1 MASQDLA
8 WRGSLSLKQ
17 FLGLVTDR
25 VLRKFATLVLTHKKC
40 VLLKVFKWVQFATPR
55 GVGSSQ

>member
-25 VLRKFATLVLTHKKC
+25 VLRKFATLVLTHKKR
-40 VLLKVFKWVQFATPR
+40 VLLKVFKWVQFATRR